1 MLSYKLRKGTVTP
14 TDTTLYHVF
23 EEARNNGANT
33 EFYFMQTGER
43 VFLRDVW
50 KKVSLNNWS
59 AQLLWNQ
66 GDTGH
71 ILPYSI
77 LSFLS

>member
-50 KKVSLNNWS
+50 KKVSLNN
-59 AQLLWNQ
+59 
-66 GDTGH
+66 
-71 ILPYSI
+71 
-77 LSFLS
+77 